1 MIFGVVLLAICEVGA
16 PTAMAV
22 GDIDTGAVIAGV
34 TIVIAAAKSIVGIDT
49 VLIVRLIHENARR
62 HQIAGFGVEIVVF
75 AAIEPPGAPASPVNI
90 VLDRRPLPERSEQQR
105 FVFGGQPPRKFTV
118 ATGEH
123 VVETAVERRVQ
134 QAPCIAIRTL
144 RQFLRQQLVGGV
156 EIFAK
161 EHFGEGADDGG
172 GVLLCGSFKG
182 VGQTGDTAG
191 LCLGH
196 ALSERFV
203 GYADQLIGL
212 CEADAIEMNARF
224 LTEVDIEFA
233 QGNLFPVKFGGSL
246 QPVEW
251 KR

>member
-1 MIFGVVLLAICEVGA
+1 M
-16 PTAMAV
+16 
-22 GDIDTGAVIAGV
+22 
-34 TIVIAAAKSIVGIDT
+34 
-49 VLIVRLIHENARR
+49 
-62 HQIAGFGVEIVVF
+62 VF
-75 AAIEPPGAPASPVNI
+75 AAIEPPSALARPVNI

-105 FVFGGQPPRKFTV
+105 FGFGSQPPREFTV

-134 QAPCIAIRTL
+134 QAPCITIRTL
-144 RQFLRQQLVGGV
+144 RQFLRQHLVGGV
-156 EIFAK
+156 EIFAQ

-182 VGQTGDTAG
+182 VDQAGLTAG
-191 LCLGH
+191 LGFGH
-196 ALSERFV
+196 ALSERLV
-203 GYADQLIGL
+203 GYTDQRAGL

-224 LTEVDIEFA
+224 FTEVDIEFA

-246 QPVEW
+246 QPIEW